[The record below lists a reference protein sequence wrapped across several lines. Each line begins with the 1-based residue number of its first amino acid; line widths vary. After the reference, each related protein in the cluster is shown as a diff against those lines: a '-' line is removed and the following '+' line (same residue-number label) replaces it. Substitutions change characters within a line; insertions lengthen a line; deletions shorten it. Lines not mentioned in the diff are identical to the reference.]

1 MVSDTLYNCSTISTQ
16 ENWHNLIVLIYFLH
30 WANVWS
36 SLASEK
42 LFWKKKEWER
52 ILAKDISALS
62 SSGFSRASWMVILS
76 AFPQPAIS
84 SVIPCMLTSNFI
96 SLLYSTFFFVG
107 QFPLLIMYFRK
118 CQMGSSL
125 ENKDST
131 QPHLLVSVH
140 ELNNEFMVAN
150 YW

>member
-1 MVSDTLYNCSTISTQ
+1 
-16 ENWHNLIVLIYFLH
+16 
-30 WANVWS
+30 
-36 SLASEK
+36 
-42 LFWKKKEWER
+42 
-52 ILAKDISALS
+52 
-62 SSGFSRASWMVILS
+62 MVILS

-96 SLLYSTFFFVG
+96 SLLCSTFFFVG

-131 QPHLLVSVH
+131 QLHLLVSVH
-140 ELNNEFMVAN
+140 ELNNGFMVAD
-150 YW
+150 Y